1 MVANL
6 YFYVLKKRSDLLRMN
21 KIEEVQKKI
30 GKTVEETGDLIQEKI
45 EQTYDDLIDRIK
57 EDRDWI
63 ERTYDLKAEML
74 ENMFQQILKK
84 ELELHL
90 QQVLE

>member
-1 MVANL
+1 M
-6 YFYVLKKRSDLLRMN
+6 YFRIHQTSYIISYPQSIYQMR
-21 KIEEVQKKI
+21 EHT
-30 GKTVEETGDLIQEKI
+30 GKQTNEIIKEKVGSI
-45 EQTYDDLIDRIK
+45 HKDFIDRIK

-63 ERTYDLKAEML
+63 ERTYDFKAEML

>member
-1 MVANL
+1 M
-6 YFYVLKKRSDLLRMN
+6 R
-21 KIEEVQKKI
+21 EHT
-30 GKTVEETGDLIQEKI
+30 GKQTNEIIKEKVGSI
-45 EQTYDDLIDRIK
+45 HKDFIDRIK

-63 ERTYDLKAEML
+63 ERTYDFKAEML